1 MFMLRRLALVS
12 ASFACFVMAPLG
24 AHFSAYAADPRQ
36 NVVPY
41 IPPVALERAPGF
53 DWGRC
58 YAGVQIGTKEI
69 RNDMTLQ
76 NTDFVVVDFVE
87 RQKTNIQGPHV
98 GGQVGCNKWMSGG
111 LLVGLELEGVF
122 GPKAARNCAARIDPL
137 AYCIEYEKDR
147 EFFIAG
153 RVGKTF
159 EAVSHC
165 ACGPALLLYAKFGA
179 GYTRTQVSANFNQ
192 VSYRTQQT
200 SAPGPTDTYQP
211 VWGNIFD
218 MTGRLA
224 YVAPLLGFGF
234 EYALT
239 RDWTVRGEFAG
250 MYAPT
255 SGVDLTAK
263 ARNVVGDIPDNDS
276 TGVKR
281 HVRTGDVMA
290 AKMREIETKVSVG
303 VNRYF

>member
-1 MFMLRRLALVS
+1 MLRRFALASAIFACLVS
-12 ASFACFVMAPLG
+12 LHSN
-24 AHFSAYAADPRQ
+24 AHAADPRQ
-36 NVVPY
+36 PVTPY
-41 IPPVALERAPGF
+41 VPPVVVERAPGF

-69 RNDMTLQ
+69 RNDLTLQ
-76 NTDFVVVDFVE
+76 NTDFVIVDYVE
-87 RQKTNIQGPHV
+87 RQKTNIQGPHA
-98 GGQVGCNKWMSGG
+98 GGQVGCNKWMNGG
-111 LLVGLELEGVF
+111 ILVGLELEGVF

-147 EFFIAG
+147 EVFVAG
-153 RVGKTF
+153 RVGMAF
-159 EAVSHC
+159 DAVSQC
-165 ACGPALLLYAKFGA
+165 ACGQALLLYAKFGA
-179 GYTRTQVSANFNQ
+179 GYTRTQVNGNFNQ

-218 MTGRLA
+218 VQGRAA

-239 RDWTVRGEFAG
+239 RDWSVRGEFAG
-250 MYAPT
+250 MYAAA
-255 SGVDLTAK
+255 GGLDLTAK
-263 ARNVVGDIPDNDS
+263 ARNVVGDVPTNDS

-281 HVRTGDVMA
+281 QVRTGDVMPVR
-290 AKMREIETKVSVG
+290 MREIETKVSFG